1 MQRYLAFLEK
11 KFRPLSKILKIWYNE
26 VIDNNAFLGY
36 HRWIYATALT
46 NTEFLKGTMRVPKR
60 PFTFFTAKYEILQ
73 FYPNGYSFFLT
84 AKYEI

>member
-36 HRWIYATALT
+36 HRSIYATALT
-46 NTEFLKGTMRVPKR
+46 STECLKGTMRVPKR
-60 PFTFFTAKYEILQ
+60 PFIFFTAKYEILQ
-73 FYPNGYSFFLT
+73 LYPNGYSFFLT

>member
-36 HRWIYATALT
+36 DRWIYATALT
-46 NTEFLKGTMRVPKR
+46 STKFLKGTMHVPKR
-60 PFTFFTAKYEILQ
+60 PFIFLQRNTKFYSCTQTVIRFF
-73 FYPNGYSFFLT
+73 
-84 AKYEI
+84 